1 MTNVV
6 CLSELSIL
14 DFLFGFSNVYVS
26 TTPTNVS
33 TTPTNVS
40 TTPTNVS
47 RYLSKR
53 LKLTTSVDRINCNN
67 NTTQQEKTKM
77 KATECDGNAF
87 PGLW

>member
-40 TTPTNVS
+40 

-53 LKLTTSVDRINCNN
+53 LKLTTSVDRTNCNN

>member
-14 DFLFGFSNVYVS
+14 DFLFGFSNVY
-26 TTPTNVS
+26 VS

>member
-14 DFLFGFSNVYVS
+14 DLLFGFPNVY
-26 TTPTNVS
+26 VS